1 MSLPAI
7 VLTAGLGTRL
17 DPLTRLV
24 AKPAVPLG
32 RRSLIERVLEWTRQ
46 QGVTDVVLNLHHRPA
61 TVTAIVGDGAHLGL
75 RVRYSWEQPVLG
87 SAGGPRRAL
96 SLIDGD
102 PVLIV
107 NGDTLS
113 DFALKPMIDAH
124 AASGA
129 DVTLAVVPNPSP
141 AHYNGITIDASDR
154 VTGFVPRGRA
164 AGSWHFIGVQI
175 ARRRVFD
182 GLVDGEPAESI
193 AGIYRD
199 IVAAGDGCVRAWRA
213 TTSFIDVG
221 TPRDYLRAALAFA
234 DREPRAA
241 GDDTRGRGNGPRLT
255 RTVVWPEAKLAPDVE
270 LDGCIVAGAV
280 RLESGFRSRDAVI
293 VPAAIVAEGDTA
305 SVQDGIA
312 LFPLAP

>member
-1 MSLPAI
+1 MNLPAI

-32 RRSLIERVLEWTRQ
+32 RQSLIERVLAWIRQ
-46 QGVTDVVLNLHHRPA
+46 QGVTEAVLNLHHRP
-61 TVTAIVGDGAHLGL
+61 VTLTTIVGDGRHLGL
-75 RVRYSWEQPVLG
+75 RVRYSWEPSVLG

-96 SLIDGD
+96 PLIEGD

-113 DFALKPMIDAH
+113 DFALDPMIEAH

-129 DVTLAVVPNPSP
+129 DVTLAVVPNPAP
-141 AHYNGITIDASDR
+141 DHYNGMMTDSSGR
-154 VTGFVPRGRA
+154 VMGFVPRGQA

-182 GLVDGEPAESI
+182 GLRDGEPAETI
-193 AGIYRD
+193 AGTYRD
-199 IVAAGDGCVRAWRA
+199 IVAAGDGRIRVWPA

-221 TPRDYLRAALAFA
+221 TPRDYLRAALTFA
-234 DREPRAA
+234 DDADRAA
-241 GDDTRGRGNGPRLT
+241 RGPHLR
-255 RTVVWPEAKLAPDVE
+255 RTIVWPEAMLAADVE
-270 LDGCIVAGAV
+270 LDGCVVAGPV
-280 RLESGFRSRDAVI
+280 RLGAGFRGRDAVI
-293 VPAAIVAEGDTA
+293 VPAALVTSGDRAT
-305 SVQDGIA
+305 VQDGVA
-312 LFPLAP
+312 LFPLAE

>member
-1 MSLPAI
+1 VSLPAI

-32 RRSLIERVLEWTRQ
+32 RLSLIERVLEWTRQ

-61 TVTAIVGDGAHLGL
+61 TLTTIVGDGAHLGL

-182 GLVDGEPAESI
+182 GLVDGEPTESI

-199 IVAAGDGCVRAWRA
+199 IVAAGDGRVRAWRA

-234 DREPRAA
+234 DR
-241 GDDTRGRGNGPRLT
+241 DDTRGRGNGPRLT

-270 LDGCIVAGAV
+270 LDGCIVAGTV

-305 SVQDGIA
+305 SVQDGVA
-312 LFPLAP
+312 LFPLAH

>member
-32 RRSLIERVLEWTRQ
+32 RLSLIERVLDWVRL

-61 TVTAIVGDGAHLGL
+61 TLTTIVGDGAHLGL

-96 SLIDGD
+96 PLIDGD

-113 DFALKPMIDAH
+113 DFALGPMIDAH

-129 DVTLAVVPNPSP
+129 DVTLAVVPNPDP
-141 AHYNGITIDASDR
+141 GHYNGMTVDSSDR
-154 VTGFVPRGRA
+154 VTGFVPRGHA
-164 AGSWHFIGVQI
+164 ADSWHFIGVQI

-182 GLVDGEPAESI
+182 GLVDGQPAETI

-199 IVAAGDGCVRAWRA
+199 IVAAGDGRIRAWRA

-234 DREPRAA
+234 DTVDQDPPSRPS
-241 GDDTRGRGNGPRLT
+241 LT
-255 RTVVWPEAKLAPDVE
+255 RTVVWPEATLATDVE

-280 RLESGFRSRDAVI
+280 RLATGFRGRDAVI
-293 VPAAIVAEGDTA
+293 VPASIVTDGDTA
-305 SVQDGIA
+305 SVQNGVA
-312 LFPLAP
+312 LFPLAD

>member
-32 RRSLIERVLEWTRQ
+32 RLSLIERVLEWTRQ
-46 QGVTDVVLNLHHRPA
+46 QGVTNVVLNLHHRPA
-61 TVTAIVGDGAHLGL
+61 TLTTIVGDGAHLGL
-75 RVRYSWEQPVLG
+75 RVRYSWEQTVLG

-96 SLIDGD
+96 PLIDGD

-113 DFALKPMIDAH
+113 DFALQPMIDAH
-124 AASGA
+124 DASGA

-141 AHYNGITIDASDR
+141 EHYNGITIDGSDR

-199 IVAAGDGCVRAWRA
+199 IVAAGNGRVRVWRA
-213 TTSFIDVG
+213 TTNFIDVG
-221 TPRDYLRAALAFA
+221 TPRDYLRAALAFV
-234 DREPRAA
+234 DRERAAA
-241 GDDTRGRGNGPRLT
+241 GDMGATRDRPRLT
-255 RTVVWPEAKLAPDVE
+255 RTVVWPEATLATDVE

-280 RLESGFRSRDAVI
+280 RLRTGFRGRDAVI
-293 VPAAIVAEGDTA
+293 VPAAIVADGDAA
-305 SVQDGIA
+305 SVQDGVA
-312 LFPLAP
+312 LFPLAQ